1 MDKPRLLHPGLRLLI
16 YVVILFA
23 VTEVESFGTGD
34 SYWTSFRGAG
44 TGCVPIVIFGVV
56 AGWWRRSQQGSVVW
70 LYVAVALAFG
80 ASMIVYWHFPGV
92 M

>member
-1 MDKPRLLHPGLRLLI
+1 
-16 YVVILFA
+16 
-23 VTEVESFGTGD
+23 
-34 SYWTSFRGAG
+34 
-44 TGCVPIVIFGVV
+44 VIFGVV